1 MTSHGGCGLFVLA
14 FFSVVASSS
23 NLSTKPFS
31 PAKLRHIR
39 HIAKRRGGKILSLR
53 AGGGRR
59 RPANVGIAAS
69 GGSGFLTAQP
79 PSPENDPSENAVGN
93 GEKRCATVC
102 RNSKFKIRNS
112 KPLENKRSKKSIF
125 SDESGIS
132 CEGTCSWGRNT
143 TLRWPEHHVVLP
155 ETLNRFGPDTKKFQ
169 NRKAE
174 M

>member
-31 PAKLRHIR
+31 PAKVRHIR

-53 AGGGRR
+53 AGGGRQ

-69 GGSGFLTAQP
+69 RGSGFLTAQP

-93 GEKRCATVC
+93 GEKRCTTVC
-102 RNSKFKIRNS
+102 RNSKFKIQKS
-112 KPLENKRSKKSIF
+112 KVLENQRSKKSIF

-132 CEGTCSWGRNT
+132 CEGTCSWGPRNV
-143 TLRWPEHHVVLP
+143 LRWSEERVAFAENPRCFGRDGIFRQSG
-155 ETLNRFGPDTKKFQ
+155 ET
-169 NRKAE
+169 E